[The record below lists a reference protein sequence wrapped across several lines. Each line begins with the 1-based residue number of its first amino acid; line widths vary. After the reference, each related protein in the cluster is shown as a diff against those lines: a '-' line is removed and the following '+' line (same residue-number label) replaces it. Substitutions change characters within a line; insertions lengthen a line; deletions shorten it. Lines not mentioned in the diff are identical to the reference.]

1 MTGERIWLFDTT
13 LRDGG
18 QTRGVDFSVADKQAI
33 ARALDEFGLDYV
45 EAGWPGANPIDD
57 GFFSQPP
64 EMKNARLVAFG
75 MTRRGGRSADND
87 PGFRAILDAGTPST
101 CLVGK
106 SWDFHVKTA
115 LNISGEENLRMITE
129 SVAAAK
135 QAGRESMFDCEHYFD
150 GYKANPDFALSCAR
164 AAFEGGADWI
174 ILCDTNGGTLPDE
187 IFDIVS
193 ATKKALPEANLGIHC
208 HNDADMAEAN
218 SLAAVRAGARQI
230 QGTINGLGER
240 CGNANL
246 ISLIPTLMVK
256 LGWQTGIDPEK
267 LPRLTAL
274 SRMLDERLNR
284 APDAH
289 APYVGASAF
298 AHKGGLHASAAQKD
312 PRTYEHIPPETVG
325 NERHYIISDQTGRS
339 NIMARFAE
347 VGISIEAKDPR
358 IEKLIRE
365 IKDREYHGWSFDS
378 AEASF
383 ELLARRVLGEVPDY
397 FQLGRFRV
405 MDERRFNAKGEMV
418 VESEA
423 TATITVSG
431 EAYHEVALGNGPV
444 NAVDTAVRK
453 ALSRVYP
460 MLAEVELNDF
470 KVRILEPD
478 NGSSGTGSVTRVL
491 IEFIDKKMNTWR
503 TIGVSTNI
511 IDASVMA
518 LADGM
523 AWKLMQDGVAVPDA
537 PDAQPDTVS

>member
-150 GYKANPDFALSCAR
+150 GYKANPDYALSCAR
-164 AAFEGGADWI
+164 AAYEGGADWI

-187 IFDIVS
+187 IFEIVS

>member
-187 IFDIVS
+187 IFEIVS